1 MTGRSVFRLVRNNPF
16 VRKSLALL
24 RQASRARVRLG
35 ATAEDYLRQPPVLA
49 NSVPKSGTHL
59 LLQVLQGLPATTHYG
74 SFIASTPPLTFY
86 ERSERNH
93 LRLIR
98 ALAPG
103 EICPAH
109 LFYADSFDV
118 ALDRLNCVH
127 YFIYRDPRD
136 VVVSDAHYLAEMTW
150 WHRMHKYFK
159 QIEDPAERI
168 SRAILGFKSSNAD
181 FPYDYPDVARRFSRY
196 LGWLNKTNVF
206 AIRYEDLIG
215 VNLKALLENIAVH
228 YFERSTQR
236 HSVEE
241 TVAAMLANINPEKS
255 HTFREGKAGGWKK
268 VFTEQHKSQMKD
280 IAGQLLIDLGYEK
293 DLNW

>member
-1 MTGRSVFRLVRNNPF
+1 MTERAVSRLIKNNPF
-16 VRKSLALL
+16 VRKSLALSRQVPRAYL
-24 RQASRARVRLG
+24 RFN
-35 ATAEDYLRQPPVLA
+35 ATAEDYLRQPPALA

-74 SFIASTPPLTFY
+74 SFIASTPPLTFR
-86 ERSERNH
+86 ERSEGNH

-109 LFYADSFDV
+109 LFYSDSFEV

-127 YFIYRDPRD
+127 YIIYRDPRD
-136 VVVSDAHYLAEMTW
+136 VVVSEAHYLAEMTW
-150 WHRMHKYFK
+150 WHRMHKYIK
-159 QIEDPAERI
+159 QIHDPAEQI
-168 SRAILGFKSSNAD
+168 SRAILGFNSSNAD
-181 FPYDYPDVARRFSRY
+181 FPYDYPDVAQRFSRY
-196 LGWLNKTNVF
+196 LGWVRNTNVF

-215 VNLKALLENIAVH
+215 PNLKALLGNIAVR
-228 YFERSTQR
+228 YFERSTQS
-236 HSVEE
+236 HKVEE
-241 TVAAMLANINPEKS
+241 TVEAMLANINPEKS

-268 VFTEQHKSQMKD
+268 VFTERHKTQMKD
-280 IAGQLLIDLGYEK
+280 VAGQLLIDLGYEK